1 MAVYFIDS
9 SALAKRYV
17 TETGTHW
24 VQALTD
30 SAVGN
35 SLYVARITLVELVS
49 AISRRRKN
57 SDLTPEAAADALTD
71 VRADFISGYQVIEV
85 TAGLIE
91 QAQMLAEKHT
101 LRGYDAVQLAAAL
114 EVNAAYMAAGQLP
127 VTIVSADHD
136 LNVASMGEGLIADD
150 PNTH

>member
-30 SAVGN
+30 SAAGN

-57 SDLTPEAAADALTD
+57 GDLTPAAAVDALTD

-91 QAQMLAEKHT
+91 QAQALAEKHT

-114 EVNAAYMAAGQLP
+114 EVNAAYMAAGQLL
-127 VTIVSADHD
+127 VTIISADHD
-136 LNVASMGEGLIADD
+136 LNVAGASEGMVADD

>member
-17 TETGTHW
+17 SETGTAW
-24 VQALTD
+24 MEVLTD
-30 SAVGN
+30 PAAGN

-57 SDLTPEAAADALTD
+57 GDLTPIAAAAALSD
-71 VRADFISGYQVIEV
+71 VRADFASDYQVIEV
-85 TAGLIE
+85 TAALVA
-91 QAQMLAEKHT
+91 QAETLAEKHA
-101 LRGYDAVQLAAAL
+101 LRGYDAVQLAAAIQ
-114 EVNAAYMAAGQLP
+114 VNAAYGAAGQP
-127 VTIVSADHD
+127 AVTLVSADLE
-136 LNVASMGEGLIADD
+136 LNGAAAAEGLGVDD